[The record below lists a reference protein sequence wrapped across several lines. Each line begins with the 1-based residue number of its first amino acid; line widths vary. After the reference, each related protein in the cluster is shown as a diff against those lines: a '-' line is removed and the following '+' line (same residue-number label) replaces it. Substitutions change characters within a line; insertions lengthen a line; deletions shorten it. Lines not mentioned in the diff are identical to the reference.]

1 LRTTEGKRTN
11 TTVAPNGSLLSGL
24 MAAALSGSTA
34 GFGTLGVLRAD
45 AVTCQMGKNAAA
57 I

>member
-1 LRTTEGKRTN
+1 MVRGQIQPQLQT
-11 TTVAPNGSLLSGL
+11 APSYSGL
-24 MAAALSGSTA
+24 MAAALSGSTT

-45 AVTCQMGKNAAA
+45 AVTFQMGKNAAA